1 MIKVVLKPKDI
12 SIIGHANYDEYGK
25 DIVCSAVSATV
36 ICTVNAISSINI
48 NAINVS
54 SIKDK
59 LTINI
64 LEKDDITNKLLNNMI
79 KSLSQLEAKYS
90 KNIKILYRREL
101 W

>member
-79 KSLSQLEAKYS
+79 KLLKELASKYP
-90 KNIKILYRREL
+90 KNIKIIDEEE
-101 W
+101 